1 MDYKIITYQKD
12 NGDYIAYYKHLPLL
26 QTGIIFFSERLPAMA
41 STGMIIPKRP
51 TIIPIPSIILT

>member
-26 QTGIIFFSERLPAMA
+26 QTGIG
-41 STGMIIPKRP
+41 STESDAISDLEHKRKYN
-51 TIIPIPSIILT
+51 